1 MNKNE
6 FLIEYKINEDDR
18 KIRLFGRQ
26 FVSRNGNKCKL
37 VIDNKKLDLLE
48 FIEID
53 NISKHLVNKNIF
65 KLRLLVINE
74 INDCS
79 KMFCDCKSLLRFQ
92 KESKKNINKKFN
104 QNDIDLFVD
113 KNQFYKF
120 KNEDYSYIE
129 EMDSKFSNCE
139 SLLTVP
145 DISNIDTT
153 KIKSFHNF
161 FNGCSSLKDI
171 PDISKWNTN
180 NVTNMSG
187 MFNGCKSL
195 ISLPDISNL
204 YHCQIYLSGIQIR
217 LL

>member
-6 FLIEYKINEDDR
+6 FLIEYKINKDDR

-53 NISKHLVNKNIF
+53 NISKHLVNENIF

-74 INDCS
+74 INDFS
-79 KMFCDCKSLLRFQ
+79 KMFCDCKSLLSFQ
-92 KESKKNINKKFN
+92 KESKKNINKN
-104 QNDIDLFVD
+104 LIQNNMNSSNNSFVD
-113 KNQFYKF
+113 INKLYQF
-120 KNEDYSYIE
+120 KNEDCSYIE
-129 EMDSKFSNCE
+129 EIDSKFSNCE

-161 FNGCSSLKDI
+161 FN
-171 PDISKWNTN
+171 
-180 NVTNMSG
+180 
-187 MFNGCKSL
+187 
-195 ISLPDISNL
+195 
-204 YHCQIYLSGIQIR
+204 
-217 LL
+217 